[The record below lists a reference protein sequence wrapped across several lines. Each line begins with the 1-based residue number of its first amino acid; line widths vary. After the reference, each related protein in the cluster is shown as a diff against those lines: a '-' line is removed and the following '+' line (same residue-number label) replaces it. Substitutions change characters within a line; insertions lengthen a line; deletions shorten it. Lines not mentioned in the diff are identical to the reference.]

1 MEDEIGENYMKS
13 VEEMLESLRTVPMLD
28 LCLLEGRLSL
38 MKNIVDYA
46 ITERKIYEK
55 RC

>member
-13 VEEMLESLRTVPMLD
+13 VEEMLELLRTVPMPE
-28 LCLLEGRLSL
+28 LCLLECRLSL
-38 MKNIVDYA
+38 MKNVVDYV